1 MQLTIPQIIRL
12 SQEQYGI
19 NVDSSQVLQASFAQ
33 DEYLR
38 DVLSKHAVS
47 AATIE
52 AIAQKSQQVF
62 DVRLMRAGKPYTI
75 IKGKDE
81 QVDYFIYEKNEADF
95 VVISL
100 RDSIHI
106 YEDRKEVDRK
116 EGFVAGTIEASL
128 FEEIEAQGADIRI
141 VSELEEVFAWTVD
154 FYDLKKGDRFE
165 ILFEEEFVN
174 GISLGNYYIIAAM
187 LEQDGSEYRAY
198 RFPVHGDSSQY
209 YDSNGFPLR
218 KAFLKSP
225 LYYQAVE
232 DRREEDNSNA
242 RMLPTK
248 SSHKGV
254 HYEASKGAEVY
265 AVGDGEII
273 QMARHGRMGRYI
285 RLSHPQSYESQYQ
298 HLDRFASGLRKG
310 DKVKQGDLIGYVG
323 RSGNVRRT
331 QVCLRMWHNQKE
343 IRPLEL
349 SLPQSNPLPET
360 QKKAFLR
367 FRKQL
372 DQHMNSQPLTPSK
385 EPLARR

>member
-1 MQLTIPQIIRL
+1 MRNRLYFLILALLSVAVLACQPQQESSAPSANMQLTIPQIIRL

-141 VSELEEVFAWTVD
+141 VSELEEVFA
-154 FYDLKKGDRFE
+154 
-165 ILFEEEFVN
+165 
-174 GISLGNYYIIAAM
+174 
-187 LEQDGSEYRAY
+187 
-198 RFPVHGDSSQY
+198 
-209 YDSNGFPLR
+209 
-218 KAFLKSP
+218 
-225 LYYQAVE
+225 
-232 DRREEDNSNA
+232 
-242 RMLPTK
+242 
-248 SSHKGV
+248 
-254 HYEASKGAEVY
+254 
-265 AVGDGEII
+265 
-273 QMARHGRMGRYI
+273 
-285 RLSHPQSYESQYQ
+285 
-298 HLDRFASGLRKG
+298 
-310 DKVKQGDLIGYVG
+310 
-323 RSGNVRRT
+323 
-331 QVCLRMWHNQKE
+331 
-343 IRPLEL
+343 
-349 SLPQSNPLPET
+349 
-360 QKKAFLR
+360 
-367 FRKQL
+367 
-372 DQHMNSQPLTPSK
+372 
-385 EPLARR
+385 